1 MGPISRSHAMK
12 KYPCHERIIMK
23 INNKH
28 IRLALIALIF
38 VVYWIFSPYLKDIQD
53 SVNDPAVSEIY
64 VENVEGLQSDAAQ
77 GSSVLDSP
85 EGQAISSSEHA
96 VISPFSE
103 GFSLDDI
110 PPYSGEA
117 YTFIND
123 NVPFF
128 SDEYM
133 QAEPYESF
141 SELDEL
147 GRCGPAMAMLHES
160 LMPSGERGDISEI
173 KPTGWRQNFYDF
185 VEGEAIY
192 NRSHLIGYQ
201 LTGQNANPENLIT
214 GTRTMNADAMRPF
227 EEDLAW
233 YLRDSGDKVLYRV
246 TPVFY
251 GDELLARGVL
261 MEARSEEEGSDG
273 MEFCIYCYNVQ
284 PGVVIDYETGKNH
297 LDDAYWED

>member
-1 MGPISRSHAMK
+1 MKNNLPHISESCIMER
-12 KYPCHERIIMK
+12 PCHERIIMK
-23 INNKH
+23 INNKQ

-38 VVYWIFSPYLKDIQD
+38 VVYWIFSPYLKDIQN
-53 SVNDPAVSEIY
+53 SANDTAASETY
-64 VENVEGLQSDAAQ
+64 VENTEGLQSDAAQ
-77 GSSVLDSP
+77 GST
-85 EGQAISSSEHA
+85 EGSDEAASAHT

-103 GFSLDDI
+103 GFTLDDI

-128 SDEYM
+128 SDEDM

-214 GTRTMNADAMRPF
+214 GTRAMNADAMRPF

-261 MEARSEEEGSDG
+261 MEARSEDEGSDG

-297 LDDAYWED
+297 LDEAYWDD

>member
-1 MGPISRSHAMK
+1 
-12 KYPCHERIIMK
+12 MK
-23 INNKH
+23 INNKQL
-28 IRLALIALIF
+28 RFGLIALIF
-38 VVYWIFSPYLKDIQD
+38 VVYAIFSPYLKDQQE
-53 SVNDPAVSEIY
+53 SNSDPDTIEAYGDQVEAFQEDPQKEGSEN
-64 VENVEGLQSDAAQ
+64 ETSKPG
-77 GSSVLDSP
+77 GK
-85 EGQAISSSEHA
+85 
-96 VISPFSE
+96 VISPFEE
-103 GFSLDDI
+103 GFSLEDI

-123 NVPFF
+123 NIPFF
-128 SDEYM
+128 SDGEM
-133 QAEPYESF
+133 EAEPYESF

-160 LMPSGERGDISEI
+160 LMPSTERGDISEI

-201 LTGQNANPENLIT
+201 LTGQNANPQNLIT
-214 GTRTMNADAMRPF
+214 GTRAMNADAMRPF

-233 YLRDSGDKVLYRV
+233 YLRRTGDKVLYRV

-251 GDELLARGVL
+251 DDELLARGVL
-261 MEARSEEEGSDG
+261 MEARSAGSGDEG

-297 LDDAYWED
+297 LDEAYWDE